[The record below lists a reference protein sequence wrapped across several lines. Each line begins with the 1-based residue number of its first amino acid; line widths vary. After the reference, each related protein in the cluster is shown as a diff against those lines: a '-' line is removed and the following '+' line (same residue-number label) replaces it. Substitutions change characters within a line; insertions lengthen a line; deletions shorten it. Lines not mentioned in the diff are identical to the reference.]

1 MDIFGIGPFEIL
13 LVLLVAFIIVG
24 PQRLLEVSRKVSATV
39 SDLSRSMS
47 RLNET
52 VQKEMNEK
60 ASPNAGNVKDT
71 NQSDRQDKQ
80 QL

>member
-1 MDIFGIGPFEIL
+1 MDFFGIGPFEIL
-13 LVLLVAFIIVG
+13 LILLVAFIVVG
-24 PQRLLEVSRKVSATV
+24 PQRLLEVSRKVGTTV

-52 VQKEMNEK
+52 VQKEMKEK
-60 ASPNAGNVKDT
+60 TSPNASNVKDT

-80 QL
+80 QS